1 MFQNVGKTVR
11 EGAPKTES
19 SDAIIA
25 LDRGALKALRA
36 HRERQLQEGEAFGA
50 SWTDTGRTFTW
61 EDGSKLKPDRVSE
74 HFRRLVF
81 AAGLPPIRLHDLRH
95 GAATL
100 SLAAGNDMKTTS
112 SMLRHSS
119 QSITSDIYTSVL
131 PEMAAEAS
139 AALVPRRAVVE
150 GVSATGGLPSVSH
163 AAPARAEAPHQSRN
177 NLDDLGIQK

>member
-1 MFQNVGKTVR
+1 MPQVFQNVGKTVR

-81 AAGLPPIRLHDLRH
+81 AAGLPPS
-95 GAATL
+95 GC
-100 SLAAGNDMKTTS
+100 TTCG
-112 SMLRHSS
+112 MER
-119 QSITSDIYTSVL
+119 
-131 PEMAAEAS
+131 
-139 AALVPRRAVVE
+139 PRCRWRQ
-150 GVSATGGLPSVSH
+150 GTT
-163 AAPARAEAPHQSRN
+163 
-177 NLDDLGIQK
+177 